1 MRFSVV
7 GLSTI
12 AKVGLGK
19 PIGPVSCGQGHG
31 WSLIVNS
38 VRAVILC
45 DWNLDEEVIIEV
57 VKISR
62 CGNQLNWIIRK
73 T

>member
-19 PIGPVSCGQGHG
+19 RIGPMNYRQDHG
-31 WSLIVNS
+31 WSLVVNRVCAPRRNHLKS
-38 VRAVILC
+38 LDRAKYEGS
-45 DWNLDEEVIIEV
+45 NL
-57 VKISR
+57 
-62 CGNQLNWIIRK
+62 
-73 T
+73 